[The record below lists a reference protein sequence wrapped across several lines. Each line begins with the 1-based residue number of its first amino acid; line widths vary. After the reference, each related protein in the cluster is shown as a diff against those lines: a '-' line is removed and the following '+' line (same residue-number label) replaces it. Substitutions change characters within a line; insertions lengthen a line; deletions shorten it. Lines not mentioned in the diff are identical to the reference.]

1 MTFSIIEHGLRFLYL
16 IYIYQSTFQGRLST
30 LFTLAHMSDLHI
42 GPLPTPKRLE
52 LFNKR
57 VFGYL
62 NWHKSRKNIHHRP
75 TLDRLA
81 DDLRHEDPDHI
92 AITGDIVNLG
102 MREEYLQALN
112 WLKQL
117 GSSDSVSVIPGNHDV
132 YVPLLREP
140 GIGRW
145 TSFMTNDGDAEHIHS
160 STRSGFPYV
169 RRREDVAI
177 IGLSSAIPTMPLIA
191 AGRLGATQR
200 KKLHDLLIK
209 LGKEKLF
216 RVVLIHHP
224 PMSLAGN
231 WVRGLRDAHE
241 LRRIIRQ
248 AGAELIL
255 HGHDHTHKIRSM
267 KGPNGRIPVVGIP
280 SASVI
285 SHPHKPLARYNLYRI
300 ERQGDGWHCEMQGR
314 GLENASSPV
323 NTLCQLDLMEH
334 MVKTSAFALK
344 WKDPSCRDTETV
356 D

>member
-1 MTFSIIEHGLRFLYL
+1 MSK
-16 IYIYQSTFQGRLST
+16 GRRWS

-42 GPLPTPKRLE
+42 GPLPVPRRFE
-52 LFNKR
+52 LVNKR
-57 VFGYL
+57 MFGYL

-81 DDLRHEDPDHI
+81 DDLRHENPDHV

-102 MREEYLQALN
+102 MREEYLQALD
-112 WLKQL
+112 WLNKL
-117 GSSDSVSVIPGNHDV
+117 GPSEDISVVPGNHDV

-145 TSFMTNDGDAEHIHS
+145 NAFMTNDDSPEHIHS

-169 RRREDVAI
+169 RRRGDVAI

-191 AGRLGATQR
+191 AGRLGAKQR
-200 KKLHDLLIK
+200 KKLHELLVQ
-209 LGKEKLF
+209 LGEEKLF

-231 WVRGLRDAHE
+231 WVRGLRDAQE
-241 LRRIIRQ
+241 LRRIFLQ

-255 HGHDHTHKIRSM
+255 HGHDHTHKIRAM

-280 SASVI
+280 SASVV

-300 ERQGDGWHCEMQGR
+300 ERRGDGWSCEMSGR
-314 GLENASSPV
+314 GLEGAATAV
-323 NTLCQLDLMEH
+323 ETLCRLDLLNY
-334 MVKTSAFALK
+334 TTNASAFALK
-344 WKDPSCRDTETV
+344 WKDRSCRDIESIE
-356 D
+356 

>member
-1 MTFSIIEHGLRFLYL
+1 
-16 IYIYQSTFQGRLST
+16 
-30 LFTLAHMSDLHI
+30 MSDLHI
-42 GPLPTPKRLE
+42 SPLPAPARLE
-52 LFNKR
+52 LANKR
-57 VFGYL
+57 LFGFI

-81 DDLRHEDPDHI
+81 DDLCQERPDHI

-102 MREEYLQALN
+102 LREEYVQALN
-112 WLKQL
+112 WLNRL
-117 GSSDSVSVIPGNHDV
+117 GPSDQVSVIPGNHDV
-132 YVPLLREP
+132 YVPLLKER

-145 TSFMTNDGDAEHIHS
+145 NAFMTNDGDPEHIHS
-160 STRSGFPYV
+160 SSRTGFPYV
-169 RRREDVAI
+169 RRRGDVAI

-191 AGRLGATQR
+191 AGRLGARQR
-200 KKLHDLLIK
+200 KKLHELLIQ

-216 RVVLIHHP
+216 RIVLIHHP

-231 WVRGLRDAHE
+231 WVRGLRDAPE
-241 LRRIIRQ
+241 LRLIMRR

-255 HGHDHTHKIRSM
+255 HGHDHNHKIRAM
-267 KGPNGRIPVVGIP
+267 NGPTGRIPVVGIP

-314 GLENASSPV
+314 GLENATSA
-323 NTLCQLDLMEH
+323 
-334 MVKTSAFALK
+334 VKTQCRIDLTDCMAKASSFALK
-344 WKDPSCRDTETV
+344 WKAPACSDIETV